1 MRDVL
6 FLLTTSRRD
15 LSQGCLSPPPRQD
28 LEIALSKSFIIII
41 SFYKKKRHRIG
52 QDPRR
57 LLCCVRLRG
66 FVHAAMAMAMA
77 IAPVLRPQGRVE
89 LRESR
94 ACELGN

>member
-41 SFYKKKRHRIG
+41 SFFKKN
-52 QDPRR
+52 
-57 LLCCVRLRG
+57 
-66 FVHAAMAMAMA
+66 A
-77 IAPVLRPQGRVE
+77 IE
-89 LRESR
+89 
-94 ACELGN
+94 

>member
-41 SFYKKKRHRIG
+41 SFFKKTPSNRTR
-52 QDPRR
+52 PEE
-57 LLCCVRLRG
+57 
-66 FVHAAMAMAMA
+66 AS
-77 IAPVLRPQGRVE
+77 VLRQTKRFCACCYGYGYGYSSGPQASGTSGTQGKSS
-89 LRESR
+89 L
-94 ACELGN
+94 

>member
-41 SFYKKKRHRIG
+41 SFYKKN
-52 QDPRR
+52 
-57 LLCCVRLRG
+57 
-66 FVHAAMAMAMA
+66 A
-77 IAPVLRPQGRVE
+77 IE
-89 LRESR
+89 
-94 ACELGN
+94 